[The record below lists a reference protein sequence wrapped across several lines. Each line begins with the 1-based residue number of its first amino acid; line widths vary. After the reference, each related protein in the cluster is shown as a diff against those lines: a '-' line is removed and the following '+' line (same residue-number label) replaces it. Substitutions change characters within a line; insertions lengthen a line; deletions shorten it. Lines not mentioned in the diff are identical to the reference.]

1 MRLMENFGD
10 TFDGQSVMLPLPNEV
25 PADVPRITLQNAN
38 NKLRLEIAPA
48 RVNFFALKT
57 PDGQI
62 DKKSFLDQA
71 RRIFETYLDTTNAV
85 VGRLGSVLVKYWECE
100 DAGKVLASHF
110 CKTEYL
116 NTVLS
121 RPEKFELHA
130 YKRYSLEKFVV
141 NSWVRSKTKD
151 ESSIIVEQDLNTLSE
166 NIEKENYSKSS
177 MDEFFN
183 LTSTEHESILDRYFP
198 KP

>member
-1 MRLMENFGD
+1 MEDFGD

-85 VGRLGSVLVKYWECE
+85 VGRLGSVLDRKSTR
-100 DAGKVLASHF
+100 LNSSHSA
-110 CKTEYL
+110 K
-116 NTVLS
+116 S
-121 RPEKFELHA
+121 RMP
-130 YKRYSLEKFVV
+130 
-141 NSWVRSKTKD
+141 
-151 ESSIIVEQDLNTLSE
+151 SSA
-166 NIEKENYSKSS
+166 
-177 MDEFFN
+177 
-183 LTSTEHESILDRYFP
+183 
-198 KP
+198 